1 MRGVEQ
7 GSTGGGSRDVTG
19 PGRGASRTWAGWP
32 AGQTSSQ
39 PADTSNSSRRN
50 ACIAR
55 HDHAC
60 SRRREYMHVPM
71 ACPGSHEPTSLTAW
85 RLKLHE
91 SIACRRRRR
100 ARRRRRP
107 AWRGAY
113 GGSGRAWREILH
125 YAVRCRPSWHVEQSA
140 LTCTSGWLVRRPF
153 GPTLMETQMA
163 RPGARQRQ
171 AFSSGTG

>member
-1 MRGVEQ
+1 VLAIDRQKVSISDMTMRGVEQ

-39 PADTSNSSRRN
+39 AADTSNSSRRN

-71 ACPGSHEPTSLTAW
+71 ACPGSHEPTSLTVSTQAA
-85 RLKLHE
+85 RKHSLPPPPPR
-91 SIACRRRRR
+91 AATTTAGMARRVRRIRPRVARDLALCNAMPAVVLARR
-100 ARRRRRP
+100 A
-107 AWRGAY
+107 
-113 GGSGRAWREILH
+113 ECIDLH
-125 YAVRCRPSWHVEQSA
+125 VGLAC
-140 LTCTSGWLVRRPF
+140 
-153 GPTLMETQMA
+153 
-163 RPGARQRQ
+163 
-171 AFSSGTG
+171 